1 MFSGAEAWPQS
12 HGCDTETLPGL
23 DQALHESLPW
33 ETAWS
38 WGGEGDLAYLS
49 SSAECLIVVGLQVH
63 LNIGLNKIRE
73 TEEQV
78 KELQKSL
85 TLKSRELEEKKTAAN
100 LKLKE
105 MLADQQKVLL

>member
-1 MFSGAEAWPQS
+1 M
-12 HGCDTETLPGL
+12 
-23 DQALHESLPW
+23 
-33 ETAWS
+33 
-38 WGGEGDLAYLS
+38 
-49 SSAECLIVVGLQVH
+49 H

-105 MLADQQKVLL
+105 MLADQQKVISIF